1 MKKIILLILLLFS
14 ISIEN
19 HSQSQNTINQSF
31 EIFANDHFQ
40 VLNDNSTYF
49 ISTDKDEWETF
60 CLKLNNPEFFKNKKL
75 CFQITVSDNINLKI
89 TTNSNSENSD
99 ISIYESNLN
108 FGLNYIEIDLN
119 KYDINSDNDIL
130 LYFHIQNGEKWKGSL
145 SLKPLNNSFQSNLN
159 KLSVFPNPC
168 KEEFRINCE
177 EQKGNLLIL
186 NSNGKVVE
194 NINIDINNLIRPNL
208 PSGNY
213 YLLFTT
219 ENKEYSTNINIIK

>member
-1 MKKIILLILLLFS
+1 MKKIILLILLMFS

-60 CLKLNNPEFFKNKKL
+60 CLKLNNTEYFKNKKIY
-75 CFQITVSDNINLKI
+75 FQIIVSDNINLKI
-89 TTNSNSENSD
+89 ATNSD

-108 FGLNYIEIDLN
+108 FGLNYIEIDLS
-119 KYDINSDNDIL
+119 KYNLDSDKDIL
-130 LYFHIQNGEKWKGSL
+130 LYFHLQNGEKWKGSL
-145 SLKPLNNSFQSNLN
+145 SLKPLYNSLQTNIN
-159 KLSVFPNPC
+159 KLNVFPNPC
-168 KEEFRINCE
+168 NEEFMINCE
-177 EQKGNLLIL
+177 EQKGNLLII
-186 NSNGKVVE
+186 NSNGNVVE
-194 NINIDINNLIRPNL
+194 NINIDLNNSIRPNL

-213 YLLFTT
+213 VLLFST
-219 ENKEYSTNINIIK
+219 ENKQYSTNINIIK

>member
-1 MKKIILLILLLFS
+1 MKKIILLILLMFS

-19 HSQSQNTINQSF
+19 HSQSQSIINQSF

-60 CLKLNNPEFFKNKKL
+60 CLKLNNPEYFKNKRIY
-75 CFQITVSDNINLKI
+75 FQITISDNINLKI

-108 FGLNYIEIDLN
+108 FGLNYLEIDLS
-119 KYDINSDNDIL
+119 KYYIDSDNDIL

-145 SLKPLNNSFQSNLN
+145 SLKPLYNSLQTNKN
-159 KLSVFPNPC
+159 KLNVFPNPC
-168 KEEFRINCE
+168 NEEFMINCE
-177 EQKGNLLIL
+177 EQKGNLLII
-186 NSNGKVVE
+186 NSNGNVVE
-194 NINIDINNLIRPNL
+194 NLNIDLNNSIRPNL

-213 YLLFTT
+213 VLLFTT
-219 ENKEYSTNINIIK
+219 ENKQYSTNINIIK